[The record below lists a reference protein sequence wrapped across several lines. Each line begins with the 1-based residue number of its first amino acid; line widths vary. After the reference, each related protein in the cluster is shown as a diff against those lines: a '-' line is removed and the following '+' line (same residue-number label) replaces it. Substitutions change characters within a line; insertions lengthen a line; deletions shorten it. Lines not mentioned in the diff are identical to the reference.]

1 MIWQEKMPVYGDM
14 IRTKVQF
21 YYHYGIFVSESQV
34 IQFGLPNDPMR
45 PAEEIR
51 VLISDMD
58 TFLQSGDLEVA
69 QMDAQERK
77 QMFPPEQI
85 VQRAMQRLGQ
95 GGYHILHNNCEHF
108 VNECVFGKPSSTF
121 IQRAREMLREK
132 LKK

>member
-58 TFLQSGDLEVA
+58 TFLRSGELEVA